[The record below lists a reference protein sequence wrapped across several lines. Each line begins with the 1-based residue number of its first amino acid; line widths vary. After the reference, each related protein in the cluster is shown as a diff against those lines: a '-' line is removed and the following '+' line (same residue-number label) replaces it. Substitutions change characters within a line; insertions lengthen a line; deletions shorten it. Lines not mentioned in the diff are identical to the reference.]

1 MKVQVTTNSFYDLYQ
16 MCWAGA
22 LKVLDEIQ
30 LAEKTNEL
38 MVWLDSVFDCDDNIP
53 SDIDIN
59 DYIWFEC
66 DEIYEALGMKEVEEE
81 W

>member
-1 MKVQVTTNSFYDLYQ
+1 MRIEVTTNSFYDLYQ

-30 LAEKTNEL
+30 LAEKTEEL
-38 MVWLDSVFDCDDNIP
+38 MTYLDYVFDSDENIP
-53 SDIDIN
+53 SDIDVN

-66 DEIYEALGMKEVEEE
+66 DEIYQALGMREEE
-81 W
+81 E